1 MPRLHDWE
9 QRSSVSIVLD
19 DDRAVRLCFDE
30 FHESDTG
37 LRVSKLE
44 KLDLSPQILSTPLR
58 VLVGE
63 IGLQDYLSR
72 EKLLD
77 PLRFSVFQKHKV
89 DIPRASN
96 ANPFVKLVE
105 TAWVLDTR
113 ILICLV

>member
-1 MPRLHDWE
+1 MSHLHDWE

-19 DDRAVRLCFDE
+19 DDCAVRLCFDE
-30 FHESDTG
+30 FYESDTG

-44 KLDLSPQILSTPLR
+44 KLNLSPQILSTSLR
-58 VLVGE
+58 ILVEE
-63 IGLQDYLSR
+63 IGLQDYFSSK
-72 EKLLD
+72 KLLD
-77 PLRFSVFQKHKV
+77 PLRFSIFQKRKV

-96 ANPFVKLVE
+96 ANSFVKLVE